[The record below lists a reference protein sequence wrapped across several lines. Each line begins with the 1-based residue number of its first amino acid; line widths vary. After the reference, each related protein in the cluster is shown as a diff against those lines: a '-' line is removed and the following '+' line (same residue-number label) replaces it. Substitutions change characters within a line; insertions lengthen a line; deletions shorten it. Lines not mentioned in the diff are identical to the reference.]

1 MPASPPDPATAS
13 SALADLVARV
23 VACDP
28 SVGPV
33 RLVCVD
39 GPAGSGKTTLAD
51 ALGGALH
58 PAFDDV
64 PVVHADDL
72 YEGWALVADAP
83 DRVTAFARFAD
94 RVDAWLLEPWSH
106 GLPAVHPVRD
116 WYADAWGPTVSVP
129 AAPVVV
135 LEGVGTASR
144 ALRARAALSVWVEV
158 DPVLAIERVVARDG
172 EAMRGEIVSWQRD
185 EARWHELDGTRAGV
199 DVRLRGEG
207 TT

>member
-1 MPASPPDPATAS
+1 MTSGTSGRVGA
-13 SALADLVARV
+13 LVARI
-23 VACDP
+23 AGSSP

-39 GPAGSGKTTLAD
+39 GPAGSGKTTLA
-51 ALGGALH
+51 GALAEALRPH
-58 PAFDDV
+58 LGDV

-83 DRVTAFARFAD
+83 DRVAAFALFAE
-94 RVDAWLLEPWSH
+94 RIERWLLEPWSR
-106 GLPAVHPVRD
+106 GEPALHPVRD
-116 WYADAWGPTVSVP
+116 WYADAWGPSVAVP

-144 ALRARAALSVWVEV
+144 PLRARAVLSVWVDV

-172 EAMRGEIVSWQRD
+172 EAMRGEIVSWQHD
-185 EARWHELDGTRAGV
+185 EARWHELDGTRAEA
-199 DVRLRGEG
+199 DVRVRGEG
-207 TT
+207 TA

>member
-1 MPASPPDPATAS
+1 VTAPTV
-13 SALADLVARV
+13 LADLVARV
-23 VACDP
+23 VACGP

-51 ALGGALH
+51 AFASALR
-58 PAFDDV
+58 PAVGDV

-83 DRVTAFARFAD
+83 DRVTAFALFAD
-94 RVDAWLLEPWSH
+94 RVGRWLLDPWSR
-106 GLPAVHPVRD
+106 GEPAVHPVRD
-116 WYADAWGPTVSVP
+116 WYADAWGPSVTVP
-129 AAPVVV
+129 PAPVVV

-144 ALRARAALSVWVEV
+144 PLRACAALTVWVEV

-172 EAMRGEIVSWQRD
+172 EAMRSEIVSWQRD
-185 EARWHELDGTRAGV
+185 ETRWHELDGTRAGA
-199 DVRLRGEG
+199 DVRLWGEG
-207 TT
+207 TA